1 MTLLV
6 VDLILINNNELD
18 QNVIICT
25 FLVNFHISGY
35 IVRII
40 WGSEYRHDF
49 VEHQCDSHI
58 KRVV

>member
-1 MTLLV
+1 MTLLA

-18 QNVIICT
+18 QNVIIYTC
-25 FLVNFHISGY
+25 LVNFHISGY
-35 IVRII
+35 NVRI

-49 VEHQCDSHI
+49 VEHQCDSQI